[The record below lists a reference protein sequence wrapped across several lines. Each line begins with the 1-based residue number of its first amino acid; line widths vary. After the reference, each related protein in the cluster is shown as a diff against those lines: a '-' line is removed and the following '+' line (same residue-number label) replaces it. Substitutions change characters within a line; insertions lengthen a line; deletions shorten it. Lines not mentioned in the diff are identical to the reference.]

1 MIQGMLEKT
10 KKIFTYDKCAV
21 NDLENRMEFL
31 NLGQFGFF
39 FSSLIGYFSTWK
51 LYKSLCYML
60 ELKIKW
66 G

>member
-39 FSSLIGYFSTWK
+39 F
-51 LYKSLCYML
+51 
-60 ELKIKW
+60 
-66 G
+66 